1 MARIK
6 TLCLVLHTRDEATAG
21 SSNHLI
27 GYVFIGNDVQE
38 IEFKVRPPSQ
48 GKARLVCRNVDFD
61 YEEFIDSPLPFCLGL
76 TGSDRWAPRTAFVF
90 GQVEDGGERRII
102 PLAQNFWNSPN
113 SYVSQDRTEGTDRWP
128 VSTIVE
134 AGEDDDLRDLVLYLE
149 TAPNKNAVT
158 PGPLEFSVFGGSEG
172 LPVLVYQT
180 VLADMGKQA
189 PAEQNG
195 KYIIRLPILSG
206 VPFRS
211 SSLTGAQIAVRSDN
225 AWRGQAIY
233 LFGINAAGDRGRLLG
248 RKGNTGW
255 VSQDP
260 HYSGSTEYRS
270 FLTASFPLG

>member
-1 MARIK
+1 M
-6 TLCLVLHTRDEATAG
+6 
-21 SSNHLI
+21 
-27 GYVFIGNDVQE
+27 
-38 IEFKVRPPSQ
+38 
-48 GKARLVCRNVDFD
+48 
-61 YEEFIDSPLPFCLGL
+61 
-76 TGSDRWAPRTAFVF
+76 
-90 GQVEDGGERRII
+90 
-102 PLAQNFWNSPN
+102 
-113 SYVSQDRTEGTDRWP
+113 
-128 VSTIVE
+128 E

-260 HYSGSTEYRS
+260 HDSGSTEYRS